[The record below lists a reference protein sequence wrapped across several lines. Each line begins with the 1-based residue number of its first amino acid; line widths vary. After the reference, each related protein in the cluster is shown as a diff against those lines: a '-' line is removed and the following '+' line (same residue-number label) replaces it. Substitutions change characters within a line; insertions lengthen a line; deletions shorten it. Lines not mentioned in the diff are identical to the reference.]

1 MIILITGATAGFGRA
16 LARLLVSKGH
26 QVIAAGRRA
35 ERLAALQQE
44 LGASLRPLLLDMDD
58 IAAMDKLL
66 ARLPAELQAID
77 VLVNNA
83 GLALGLEPAPRAD
96 LADWLQ
102 MIDTNI
108 RGLVALTHKVL
119 PGMVAR
125 NRGHIVN
132 LSSIAGSYPYL
143 GSNVYGASKAFV
155 SQFSLNLRADLVGT
169 RVRVSNIEPGL
180 CGGTEFSTVRFH
192 GDRQRADAV
201 YAGVEA
207 LGPEDIAAIIAWVI
221 EQPPHV
227 NINRLE
233 VMPTAQTFNG
243 LTVSKDL

>member
-96 LADWLQ
+96 LAD
-102 MIDTNI
+102 D
-108 RGLVALTHKVL
+108 
-119 PGMVAR
+119 
-125 NRGHIVN
+125 
-132 LSSIAGSYPYL
+132 
-143 GSNVYGASKAFV
+143 
-155 SQFSLNLRADLVGT
+155 
-169 RVRVSNIEPGL
+169 
-180 CGGTEFSTVRFH
+180 
-192 GDRQRADAV
+192 
-201 YAGVEA
+201 
-207 LGPEDIAAIIAWVI
+207 
-221 EQPPHV
+221 
-227 NINRLE
+227 
-233 VMPTAQTFNG
+233 
-243 LTVSKDL
+243 

>member
-58 IAAMDKLL
+58 IAVMDKLL

-192 GDRQRADAV
+192 GDRHRADAV

>member
-26 QVIAAGRRA
+26 QVISAGRRA

-58 IAAMDKLL
+58 IAVMDKLL

-192 GDRQRADAV
+192 GDRHRADAV

>member
-1 MIILITGATAGFGRA
+1 
-16 LARLLVSKGH
+16 
-26 QVIAAGRRA
+26 
-35 ERLAALQQE
+35 
-44 LGASLRPLLLDMDD
+44 
-58 IAAMDKLL
+58 
-66 ARLPAELQAID
+66 
-77 VLVNNA
+77 
-83 GLALGLEPAPRAD
+83 
-96 LADWLQ
+96 

-132 LSSIAGSYPYL
+132 LSSIAGRYPYL

>member
-192 GDRQRADAV
+192 GDRHRADAV

>member
-96 LADWLQ
+96 LTDWLQ

-192 GDRQRADAV
+192 GDRHRADAV

>member
-192 GDRQRADAV
+192 GDRHRADAV

-243 LTVSKDL
+243 LTVSKDR